1 MLAGSQDIST
11 PDFTAKF
18 ASLPGAAAC
27 AIMALSAPTRSKAC
41 TRLHGTPSSQP
52 NLGAYSQHGLT
63 GKEGPSP
70 HARLT

>member
-27 AIMALSAPTRSKAC
+27 AIMALSAPKYAQRHAPGFMARPLPSLTWVHIQIC
-41 TRLHGTPSSQP
+41 TTWIDW
-52 NLGAYSQHGLT
+52 
-63 GKEGPSP
+63 
-70 HARLT
+70 